1 MMRHRSRRWVWKQ
14 MKSLREIQEAISA
27 ALAENSFMKCEII
40 SIGSELTSGQN
51 LDTNSQWLSQR
62 LAEIGIAVGWHT
74 TIADDL
80 DANIEAFR
88 IAGRRAELVLAT
100 GGLGPTQDDLTREV
114 LARVAGVELVE
125 DAQSLRQIEE
135 MFRRRN
141 RTMPERNRVQALL
154 PIGAEAIANDRGTA
168 PGIWMRLGDCW
179 LAAMPGVPSE
189 MYAMFQTQVRPRLL
203 TLGLGGGVLVQRK
216 INTFGLGESAI
227 EEKLL
232 DLTRRG
238 HEPEVGITVSDA
250 VISLRILARAPTL
263 AEAQT
268 RIAPVE
274 QLIRER
280 LGNLVF
286 GAEDED
292 LQDAV
297 AVLLESNR
305 HSLATAEGVT
315 AGLVAQRLS
324 SVRGISAW
332 FRGGIIAYD
341 NRLKVELLGVPQSL
355 IDSHGAVSGPV
366 AEAMAVGCRTRLRS
380 DLAVSTV
387 GVAGPNDLAA
397 DKPVG
402 LVYVALAWSGGVSSV
417 RFSWTGS
424 RTEVQ
429 RRTAKL
435 ALNQVRLHLLNKK

>member
-1 MMRHRSRRWVWKQ
+1 
-14 MKSLREIQEAISA
+14 
-27 ALAENSFMKCEII
+27 MKCEIL

-51 LDTNSQWLSQR
+51 LDTNSQWLSRR

-88 IAGRRAELVLAT
+88 IASRRAGLVLAT

-125 DAQSLRQIEE
+125 NAESLRQIEE

-141 RTMPERNRVQALL
+141 RTMPDRNRVQALFPAGAA
-154 PIGAEAIANDRGTA
+154 PIPNERGTA
-168 PGIWMRLGDCW
+168 PGVWMRLGDSW

-189 MYAMFQTQVRPRLL
+189 MHAMFETQVRPRLL
-203 TLGLGGGVLVQRK
+203 ALGLGGSVLVQRK

-238 HEPEVGITVSDA
+238 HVPEVGITVHDA

-263 AEAQT
+263 AEAQAQ
-268 RIAPVE
+268 IVPVE
-274 QLIRER
+274 ETIRQR

-286 GAEDED
+286 GVDEEE
-292 LQDAV
+292 LQESV
-297 AVLLESNR
+297 AALLERNR
-305 HSLATAEGVT
+305 LSLATAESIT
-315 AGLVAQRLS
+315 AGTIAEQLS
-324 SVRGISAW
+324 SVPGVGSW
-332 FRGGIIAYD
+332 FHGGIVAYE
-341 NRLKVELLGVPQSL
+341 NRLKVELLSVPQAL
-355 IDSHGAVSGPV
+355 IDTHGVVSAEV
-366 AEAMAVGCRTRLRS
+366 AEAMAVGCRTRLRT
-380 DLAVSTV
+380 DLAVSST
-387 GVAGPNDLAA
+387 GVAGPDDLGPDLPA
-397 DKPVG
+397 G
-402 LVYVALAWSGGVSSV
+402 LVYVGLAWSGGVSSKQ
-417 RFSWTGS
+417 FSWTGS

-435 ALNQVRLHLLNKK
+435 ALNQVRLHLLGKQ

>member
-1 MMRHRSRRWVWKQ
+1 
-14 MKSLREIQEAISA
+14 
-27 ALAENSFMKCEII
+27 MKCEIL

-51 LDTNSQWLSQR
+51 LDTNSQWLSRR

-88 IAGRRAELVLAT
+88 IASRRAGLVLAT

-125 DAQSLRQIEE
+125 NAESLHQIEE

-141 RTMPERNRVQALL
+141 RTMPERNRVQALFPAGAV
-154 PIGAEAIANDRGTA
+154 PIPNERGTA

-179 LAAMPGVPSE
+179 LAALPGVPPE
-189 MYAMFQTQVRPRLL
+189 MHAMFETQVRPRLL
-203 TLGLGGGVLVQRK
+203 ALGLGGSVLVQRK

-238 HEPEVGITVSDA
+238 HVPEVGITVHDA
-250 VISLRILARAPTL
+250 VISLRILARAATL
-263 AEAQT
+263 AEAQAQ
-268 RIAPVE
+268 IVPVE
-274 QLIRER
+274 ETIRQR

-286 GAEDED
+286 GVDDEEM
-292 LQDAV
+292 QAAV
-297 AVLLESNR
+297 AALLER
-305 HSLATAEGVT
+305 KRLSLATAESIT
-315 AGLVAQRLS
+315 AGRIAEQLG
-324 SVRGISAW
+324 SVPGISSW
-332 FRGGIIAYD
+332 FRGGVVAYD
-341 NRLKVELLGVPQSL
+341 NRLKVELLSVPQDL
-355 IDSHGAVSGPV
+355 IDAHGAVSAEV
-366 AEAMAVGCRTRLRS
+366 AEAMAIGCRIRLRT
-380 DLAVSTV
+380 DLAVSST
-387 GVAGPNDLAA
+387 GVAGPDDLGPDRPA
-397 DKPVG
+397 G
-402 LVYVALAWSGGVSSV
+402 LVYAGLAWSGGVSSV
-417 RFSWTGS
+417 RFSWSGS

-435 ALNQVRLHLLNKK
+435 ALNQVRLHLLQEAV

>member
-1 MMRHRSRRWVWKQ
+1 
-14 MKSLREIQEAISA
+14 
-27 ALAENSFMKCEII
+27 MKCEIL

-51 LDTNSQWLSQR
+51 LDTNSQWLSRQ
-62 LAEIGIAVGWHT
+62 LAEIGIVVGWHT
-74 TIADDL
+74 TLADDL
-80 DANIEAFR
+80 EANIDAVR
-88 IAGRRAELVLAT
+88 IASRRAGLVLAT
-100 GGLGPTQDDLTREV
+100 GGLGPTQDDLTREA

-125 DAQSLRQIEE
+125 DAESLRRIEE

-141 RTMPERNRVQALL
+141 RAMPERNRVQALF
-154 PIGAEAIANDRGTA
+154 PAGAEPIPNEHGTA

-203 TLGLGGGVLVQRK
+203 ALGLGGGVLVQRK

-238 HEPEVGITVSDA
+238 HVPEVGITVHDA

-263 AEAQT
+263 AEAQAQ
-268 RIAPVE
+268 IAPVE
-274 QLIRER
+274 QTIRER
-280 LGNLVF
+280 LGPLVF
-286 GAEDED
+286 GADAED

-297 AVLLESNR
+297 AALLGQKR
-305 HSLATAEGVT
+305 RSLATAEGVT
-315 AGLVAQRLS
+315 AGLVAEQLS
-324 SVRGISAW
+324 SVPGISTW

-341 NRLKVELLGVPQSL
+341 NRLKVELLGVPQTL
-355 IDSHGAVSGPV
+355 IDSHGAVSAEV
-366 AEAMAVGCRTRLRS
+366 AEAMAVGCRTRLRT

-387 GVAGPNDLAA
+387 GVAGPGDLGPDRPA
-397 DKPVG
+397 G

-417 RFSWTGS
+417 RFSWAGS
-424 RTEVQ
+424 RAEVQ

-435 ALNQVRLHLLNKK
+435 ALNRVRLHLLDQEG